1 MSSFAHA
8 SEANSASI
16 LFEKTIAREPLVL
29 VQPKLFTIHI
39 ASAIEQLDVPLR
51 RHA

>member
-1 MSSFAHA
+1 MSSFALA
-8 SEANSASI
+8 SEAKSASI

-29 VQPKLFTIHI
+29 VQPKLFSMHI
-39 ASAIEQLDVPLR
+39 ASAIEQLDVPIR

>member
-8 SEANSASI
+8 SEAKSASI
-16 LFEKTIAREPLVL
+16 FSEKTIAREPLVL
-29 VQPKLFTIHI
+29 VQPKLFTMHI